1 VIINNEHYEYLQR
14 RIENLEEENG
24 ALKRKNAE
32 LRDAVDRSCNAE
44 ELRRIRADNE
54 RLRAILACYRG

>member
-1 VIINNEHYEYLQR
+1 MKTYSETL
-14 RIENLEEENG
+14 LEKQVER
-24 ALKRKNAE
+24 LKRENAE
-32 LRDAVDRSCNAE
+32 LRTELDRSCNAE